1 MENKQHFTSLQP
13 KTSLQDCKQQVATT
27 DTTVNLGGVKEISPQ
42 SVKGGRIEYIDALRG
57 FTMILVVMTH
67 VCNFC
72 FQSYNLSY
80 SSIMAQFRMPLFFF
94 VSGFVFYKN
103 IIWDRFTLVSFM
115 KKKIPV
121 QILTPTVFLLLYVY
135 IKDLPVIGVLT
146 NSARYGYW
154 FTYTLFLYFIFYL
167 FITFISQTLK
177 INSKGNCFMLLVWG
191 GVCYAITLI
200 GDIVLKNNDFSGS
213 LLMIQW
219 RYFIFFAVG
228 VMAKKYFKSFQE
240 FLENQYV
247 MLFIITFYILSNI
260 FDNYIFGVN
269 GVIDIFLCHIR
280 DFSGVFIVFAF
291 FRKYSSA
298 FTKEKVLGRALQ
310 YVGRHT
316 LDIYLLHYFFMPWGL
331 ASAFTFFSYNKLP
344 SLEIFVSLFI
354 ALLIICL
361 CLIISNVYRL
371 SPWIEQYM
379 FGVKKKKG
387 T

>member
-27 DTTVNLGGVKEISPQ
+27 DTTVNLGGVKEVSPQ

-67 VCNFC
+67 VSGWVLDSVN
-72 FQSYNLSY
+72 SY

-94 VSGFVFYKN
+94 ISGFVFYKN
-103 IIWDRFTLVSFM
+103 IVWDKSTLISFM
-115 KKKIPV
+115 RKKIPV

-135 IKDLPVIGVLT
+135 IKNFPIIGVVT
-146 NSARYGYW
+146 DGFRYGYW
-154 FTYTLFLYFIFYL
+154 FTYVLFIFFVFYISTMFICQWLKLRHANKEISLLLTGL
-167 FITFISQTLK
+167 FCYIVTPFLGYYVDEK
-177 INSKGNCFMLLVWG
+177 IILLLLVWH
-191 GVCYAITLI
+191 
-200 GDIVLKNNDFSGS
+200 
-213 LLMIQW
+213 W
-219 RYFIFFAVG
+219 
-228 VMAKKYFKSFQE
+228 KYFLF
-240 FLENQYV
+240 
-247 MLFIITFYILSNI
+247 FIIGTLVKKHFSYFQQTLDSKNLLLLVVVLYFCLNI
-260 FDNYIFGVN
+260 FDKYVMGYNIVANIIVEFVCSICGVCL
-269 GVIDIFLCHIR
+269 I
-280 DFSGVFIVFAF
+280 FAF

-310 YVGRHT
+310 YVGRRT
-316 LDIYLLHYFFMPWGL
+316 LDIYLLHYFFMPLGL
-331 ASAFTFFSYNKLP
+331 ASVFTFFSDNKLP

-379 FGVKKKKG
+379 FGVKKKRQ
-387 T
+387 

>member
-13 KTSLQDCKQQVATT
+13 KTSLQDCKQQITT
-27 DTTVNLGGVKEISPQ
+27 TTVNSGGVKEDSPQ

-94 VSGFVFYKN
+94 VSGFVFYKD
-103 IIWDRFTLVSFM
+103 IIWDRFTFVSFM

-121 QILTPTVFLLLYVY
+121 QILTPTIFLLLYVY
-135 IKDLPVIGVLT
+135 IKDLPIIGVVA
-146 NSARYGYW
+146 NSFRYGYW
-154 FTYTLFLYFIFYL
+154 FTYTLFLYFLFYIFVKIISRRLRFNNIVCRIILLLWGIICYITVPIWGIPVEQDVAMLLLMPHWCYFL
-167 FITFISQTLK
+167 FFVIGVLVKEHFSYFQTLLD
-177 INSKGNCFMLLVWG
+177 N
-191 GVCYAITLI
+191 
-200 GDIVLKNNDFSGS
+200 
-213 LLMIQW
+213 
-219 RYFIFFAVG
+219 RYFTLSLIILYFLYNIFREYIIGIVDVG
-228 VMAKKYFKSFQE
+228 VGCMCRF
-240 FLENQYV
+240 
-247 MLFIITFYILSNI
+247 
-260 FDNYIFGVN
+260 
-269 GVIDIFLCHIR
+269 C
-280 DFSGVFIVFAF
+280 GVFIVFAF

-298 FTKEKVLGRALQ
+298 FTKEKLLGRSLQ
-310 YVGRHT
+310 YVGRRT
-316 LDIYLLHYFFMPWGL
+316 LDIYLLHYFFLPVGL
-331 ASAFTFFSYNKLP
+331 ASVFTFFADNELP
-344 SLEIFVSLFI
+344 SLEIFVSLFV